1 MERGRTKMTQAS
13 SGARFGAQATRG
25 GEIVLRSRGQRLIF
39 AAGLLAPA
47 LLLIVVSLLALM

>member
-1 MERGRTKMTQAS
+1 MERGRTHKPQRSPAPHF
-13 SGARFGAQATRG
+13 RAQAARG

-39 AAGLLAPA
+39 AAGLMAPA